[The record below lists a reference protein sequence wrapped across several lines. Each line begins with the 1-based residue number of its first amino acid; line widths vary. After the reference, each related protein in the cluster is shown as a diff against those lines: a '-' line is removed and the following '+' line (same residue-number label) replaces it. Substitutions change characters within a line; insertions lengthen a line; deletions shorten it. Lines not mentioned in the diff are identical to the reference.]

1 MASTGMFVL
10 IIWVNDDPIK
20 GNVVKVTNI
29 AEPRKAFNEYSVGE
43 KVTAKCPG
51 FRGVHNGVIAMIGS
65 LEEKQQLED
74 CLKGDQFN
82 QLVKTYVNKDQEERT
97 EKIPDKTSSK
107 TPVVKPVVPVKK
119 RKIQKEKATP
129 KPVEKN
135 LETVAREL
143 EVTELHQQLEENR
156 YLPISQ
162 VIRESMDILVT
173 DCRPAT
179 PERDVCID
187 CTVLQEQVQSNTNQ
201 ICGLQNQLQ
210 SYNSQLL
217 STKSQLQSS
226 LNLNQSLQ
234 HQLSNLQYYVQIMWS
249 KNQGWFQ
256 SSRNDPSTCYRG
268 ESSFQQHS
276 NNNQQI
282 STPQPSTP
290 QPSTPQPSTPQSS
303 TTQSSTPQP
312 STTQLTPQSSTPQSS
327 TPQST
332 DHHTSLNRV
341 TFATSQ
347 NETLDI
353 SCIPVST
360 TPIANSSFIQ
370 DTAASS
376 TVAFYNNYT
385 QEILEAKVSKVKN
398 FSKCAKVLL
407 RLLYSDQERQGRS
420 ISGVAANS
428 KYEAKPALQHPNR
441 IQVIY
446 DIIIKRWP
454 TVSKKEI
461 NGKLAECLKPSA
473 SK

>member
-107 TPVVKPVVPVKK
+107 TPVVEKPVVPVKK
-119 RKIQKEKATP
+119 RKIQKEQSTP

-173 DCRPAT
+173 DSRPAT

-187 CTVLQEQVQSNTNQ
+187 CTVLQEQVQSNTHQ

-249 KNQGWFQ
+249 KNPGWFQ

-268 ESSFQQHS
+268 ESSFQQDR

-290 QPSTPQPSTPQSS
+290 QPSTPQPSTPKSS

-360 TPIANSSFIQ
+360 TPMANSSFIQ
-370 DTAASS
+370 
-376 TVAFYNNYT
+376 
-385 QEILEAKVSKVKN
+385 QQK
-398 FSKCAKVLL
+398 
-407 RLLYSDQERQGRS
+407 
-420 ISGVAANS
+420 
-428 KYEAKPALQHPNR
+428 
-441 IQVIY
+441 
-446 DIIIKRWP
+446 
-454 TVSKKEI
+454 
-461 NGKLAECLKPSA
+461 
-473 SK
+473 

>member
-1 MASTGMFVL
+1 MFVL

-43 KVTAKCPG
+43 TVKSKCPG
-51 FRGVHNGVIAMIGS
+51 FRGVHSGVIAMIGS
-65 LEEKQQLED
+65 LEEKNQLED
-74 CLKGDQFN
+74 CLKGDQFH
-82 QLVKTYVNKDQEERT
+82 QLVKKYVKKDQEKSA
-97 EKIPDKTSSK
+97 EKIPDKVFILNIAWK
-107 TPVVKPVVPVKK
+107 VKFPAKSARYK
-119 RKIQKEKATP
+119 KEKSTP

-143 EVTELHQQLEENR
+143 EVTELHQQLEEKPV
-156 YLPISQ
+156 LPISQ
-162 VIRESMDILVT
+162 VVRESMDILVT
-173 DCRPAT
+173 DCRPGT

-187 CTVLQEQVQSNTNQ
+187 CTVLQEQVQSNTHQ

-210 SYNSQLL
+210 SFNSQLL

-226 LNLNQSLQ
+226 QNLNQSLQ

-256 SSRNDPSTCYRG
+256 QN
-268 ESSFQQHS
+268 S

-282 STPQPSTP
+282 STPQS
-290 QPSTPQPSTPQSS
+290 STPQSS
-303 TTQSSTPQP
+303 TPRSS
-312 STTQLTPQSSTPQSS
+312 TPQSSTPQSS
-327 TPQST
+327 TPQSSTNQSSTQST
-332 DHHTSLNRV
+332 DNQISSNRIA
-341 TFATSQ
+341 FATSHD
-347 NETLDI
+347 ETLDI
-353 SCIPVST
+353 SIPDGT
-360 TPIANSSFIQ
+360 TPIEFANSSFIQ

-376 TVAFYNNYT
+376 TVAFLQQLHT
-385 QEILEAKVSKVKN
+385 VTRSAK
-398 FSKCAKVLL
+398 
-407 RLLYSDQERQGRS
+407 GRS

-446 DIIIKRWP
+446 DIIFKRWP
-454 TVSKKEI
+454 TVSKKDI

-473 SK
+473 SSAK

>member
-43 KVTAKCPG
+43 TVKSKCPG
-51 FRGVHNGVIAMIGS
+51 FRGVHSGVIAMIGS
-65 LEEKQQLED
+65 LEEKNQLED
-74 CLKGDQFN
+74 CLKGDQFH
-82 QLVKTYVNKDQEERT
+82 QLIKKYVNKDQEKST
-97 EKIPDKTSSK
+97 EKIPDKVFIFNIAWK
-107 TPVVKPVVPVKK
+107 VEFEKPVVPAKK
-119 RKIQKEKATP
+119 RKIQKEKSTP

-162 VIRESMDILVT
+162 VVRESMDILVT
-173 DCRPAT
+173 DCRPGT

-187 CTVLQEQVQSNTNQ
+187 CTVLQEQPA
-201 ICGLQNQLQ
+201 
-210 SYNSQLL
+210 L

-226 LNLNQSLQ
+226 QNLNQSLQ

-256 SSRNDPSTCYRG
+256 QN
-268 ESSFQQHS
+268 S

-282 STPQPSTP
+282 STTQSSTP
-290 QPSTPQPSTPQSS
+290 QSSTPQSS
-303 TTQSSTPQP
+303 TTQSSTN
-312 STTQLTPQSSTPQSS
+312 QSST
-327 TPQST
+327 QST
-332 DHHTSLNRV
+332 DNQTSSNRIA
-341 TFATSQ
+341 FATSHD
-347 NETLDI
+347 ETLDI
-353 SCIPVST
+353 SIPDGT
-360 TPIANSSFIQ
+360 TPNEFANSSFIQ

-385 QEILEAKVSKVKN
+385 QEILEAKVSKLKN

-446 DIIIKRWP
+446 DIIFKRWP

-473 SK
+473 NNAK

>member
-107 TPVVKPVVPVKK
+107 TPVEKPVVPVKK

-173 DCRPAT
+173 DSRPAT

-249 KNQGWFQ
+249 KNPGWFQ

-290 QPSTPQPSTPQSS
+290 QPSTPQPSTPKSS

-312 STTQLTPQSSTPQSS
+312 STTQF
-327 TPQST
+327 
-332 DHHTSLNRV
+332 SLN
-341 TFATSQ
+341 
-347 NETLDI
+347 I
-353 SCIPVST
+353 
-360 TPIANSSFIQ
+360 
-370 DTAASS
+370 
-376 TVAFYNNYT
+376 FYC
-385 QEILEAKVSKVKN
+385 SKQM
-398 FSKCAKVLL
+398 
-407 RLLYSDQERQGRS
+407 D
-420 ISGVAANS
+420 
-428 KYEAKPALQHPNR
+428 
-441 IQVIY
+441 
-446 DIIIKRWP
+446 
-454 TVSKKEI
+454 
-461 NGKLAECLKPSA
+461 
-473 SK
+473 

>member
-1 MASTGMFVL
+1 M
-10 IIWVNDDPIK
+10 W
-20 GNVVKVTNI
+20 
-29 AEPRKAFNEYSVGE
+29 
-43 KVTAKCPG
+43 
-51 FRGVHNGVIAMIGS
+51 
-65 LEEKQQLED
+65 
-74 CLKGDQFN
+74 LKNLLF
-82 QLVKTYVNKDQEERT
+82 LL
-97 EKIPDKTSSK
+97 
-107 TPVVKPVVPVKK
+107 VKK
-119 RKIQKEKATP
+119 RKIQKEQSTP

-173 DCRPAT
+173 DSRPAT

-249 KNQGWFQ
+249 KNPGWFQ

-268 ESSFQQHS
+268 ESSFQQDR

-290 QPSTPQPSTPQSS
+290 QPSTPQPSTPKSS

-360 TPIANSSFIQ
+360 TPMANSSFIQ

>member
-43 KVTAKCPG
+43 TVKSKVPWFSWCTQRCYCNDWFLVKAVYISGTC
-51 FRGVHNGVIAMIGS
+51 ILA
-65 LEEKQQLED
+65 LEEKNQLED
-74 CLKGDQFN
+74 CLKGDQFH
-82 QLVKTYVNKDQEERT
+82 QLVKKYVKKDQEKSA

-107 TPVVKPVVPVKK
+107 TSVVEKPVVPAKK
-119 RKIQKEKATP
+119 RKIQKEKSTP
-129 KPVEKN
+129 KPV
-135 LETVAREL
+135 ETVAREL

-162 VIRESMDILVT
+162 VVRESMDILVT
-173 DCRPAT
+173 DCRPGT

-187 CTVLQEQVQSNTNQ
+187 CTVLQEQVQSNTHQ

-210 SYNSQLL
+210 SFNSQLL

-226 LNLNQSLQ
+226 QNLNQSLQ

-256 SSRNDPSTCYRG
+256 QN
-268 ESSFQQHS
+268 S

-282 STPQPSTP
+282 STPQS
-290 QPSTPQPSTPQSS
+290 STPQSS
-303 TTQSSTPQP
+303 TPRSS
-312 STTQLTPQSSTPQSS
+312 TPQSSTPQSS
-327 TPQST
+327 TPQSSTNQSSTQST
-332 DHHTSLNRV
+332 DNQISSNRIA
-341 TFATSQ
+341 FATSHD
-347 NETLDI
+347 ETLDI
-353 SCIPVST
+353 SIPDGT
-360 TPIANSSFIQ
+360 TPIEFANSSFI
-370 DTAASS
+370 
-376 TVAFYNNYT
+376 
-385 QEILEAKVSKVKN
+385 QEILEAKVSKLKN
-398 FSKCAKVLL
+398 FSKCAKALL

-446 DIIIKRWP
+446 DIIFKRWP
-454 TVSKKEI
+454 TVLKK
-461 NGKLAECLKPSA
+461 GYQRQA
-473 SK
+473 S

>member
-43 KVTAKCPG
+43 TVKSKCPG
-51 FRGVHNGVIAMIGS
+51 FRGVHSGVIAMIGS
-65 LEEKQQLED
+65 LEEKNQLED
-74 CLKGDQFN
+74 CLKGDQFH
-82 QLVKTYVNKDQEERT
+82 QLVKKY
-97 EKIPDKTSSK
+97 
-107 TPVVKPVVPVKK
+107 VKK
-119 RKIQKEKATP
+119 RSRENARYKKEKSTP

-162 VIRESMDILVT
+162 VVRESMDILVT
-173 DCRPAT
+173 DCRPGT

-187 CTVLQEQVQSNTNQ
+187 CTVLQEQVQSNTHQ

-210 SYNSQLL
+210 SFNSQLL

-226 LNLNQSLQ
+226 QNLNQSLQ

-256 SSRNDPSTCYRG
+256 QN
-268 ESSFQQHS
+268 S

-282 STPQPSTP
+282 STPQS
-290 QPSTPQPSTPQSS
+290 STPQSS
-303 TTQSSTPQP
+303 TPRSS
-312 STTQLTPQSSTPQSS
+312 TPQSSTPQSS
-327 TPQST
+327 TPQSSTPQSSTNQSSTQST
-332 DHHTSLNRV
+332 DNQISSNRSA
-341 TFATSQ
+341 FATSHD
-347 NETLDI
+347 ETLDI
-353 SCIPVST
+353 SIPDGT
-360 TPIANSSFIQ
+360 TPIEFANSSFI
-370 DTAASS
+370 
-376 TVAFYNNYT
+376 
-385 QEILEAKVSKVKN
+385 QEILEAKVSKLKN
-398 FSKCAKVLL
+398 FSKCAKALL
-407 RLLYSDQERQGRS
+407 RLLYSDQERQGGS

-446 DIIIKRWP
+446 DIIFKRWP
-454 TVSKKEI
+454 TVSKRI
-461 NGKLAECLKPSA
+461 STA
-473 SK
+473 S

>member
-1 MASTGMFVL
+1 MASTGMFVV

-43 KVTAKCPG
+43 TVTAKCPG
-51 FRGVHNGVIAMIGS
+51 FRGVHSGVIAMIGS
-65 LEEKQQLED
+65 LEEKNQLED

-82 QLVKTYVNKDQEERT
+82 QLVKKYVNKDQEERT
-97 EKIPDKTSSK
+97 EKISDKTTS
-107 TPVVKPVVPVKK
+107 VVEKPVVPAKK
-119 RKIQKEKATP
+119 RKTQKEKSTP

-162 VIRESMDILVT
+162 VVRESMDILVT

-179 PERDVCID
+179 PEGDVCID
-187 CTVLQEQVQSNTNQ
+187 CTVLQEQVQSNTHQ

-226 LNLNQSLQ
+226 QNLNQSLQ

-249 KNQGWFQ
+249 KNQFWFQ
-256 SSRNDPSTCYRG
+256 SSRNDPSTCNRG
-268 ESSFQQHS
+268 ESSFQQNS
-276 NNNQQI
+276 NNNQHI
-282 STPQPSTP
+282 
-290 QPSTPQPSTPQSS
+290 STPQPSTPQSS
-303 TTQSSTPQP
+303 TTQSLTTMSSTPQP

-332 DHHTSLNRV
+332 HNQTSSRV
-341 TFATSQ
+341 TFHD
-347 NETLDI
+347 ETLDI
-353 SCIPVST
+353 SCIPDGT
-360 TPIANSSFIQ
+360 TPIAKSSFI
-370 DTAASS
+370 
-376 TVAFYNNYT
+376 
-385 QEILEAKVSKVKN
+385 QEILEAKVSKVKD

-446 DIIIKRWP
+446 GMSD
-454 TVSKKEI
+454 VH
-461 NGKLAECLKPSA
+461 LK
-473 SK
+473 